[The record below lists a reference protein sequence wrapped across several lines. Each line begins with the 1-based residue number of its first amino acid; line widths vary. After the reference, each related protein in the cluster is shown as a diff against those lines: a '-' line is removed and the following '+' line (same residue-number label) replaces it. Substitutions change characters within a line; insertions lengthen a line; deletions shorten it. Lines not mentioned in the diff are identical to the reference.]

1 MEWVG
6 GDWGKEEGEVRGGA
20 TFIEKWVFDRE
31 EKGGRGKELL
41 SPDNKGGEQ
50 NVTKIPRQK
59 RTEMTSK
66 GLS

>member
-1 MEWVG
+1 MG
-6 GDWGKEEGEVRGGA
+6 GEEEGERGA

-31 EKGGRGKELL
+31 ERGGRGKELF

-50 NVTKIPRQK
+50 NVTKILRQK

-66 GLS
+66 ELS

>member
-1 MEWVG
+1 MGKRRGKG
-6 GDWGKEEGEVRGGA
+6 GGEA

-31 EKGGRGKELL
+31 ERGGRGKELL

-66 GLS
+66 ELS